1 MRGSSFYVEN
11 GSYLRLQNMQI
22 GYTLPSHIC
31 QKSKLFSSCRFYVSG
46 QNIFTLTGYSGLD
59 PELGINNPLD
69 MGVDTTRYPSSRTF
83 TFGVN
88 LHLNLAKKTLH
99 YEKNIIYNMLGSCRS
114 GGCIAALRR
123 TKLW

>member
-59 PELGINNPLD
+59 PELSNPYPTYAGIDNRD
-69 MGVDTTRYPSSRTF
+69 KYPSIRSF
-83 TFGVN
+83 TFG
-88 LHLNLAKKTLH
+88 LNLTF
-99 YEKNIIYNMLGSCRS
+99 
-114 GGCIAALRR
+114 
-123 TKLW
+123 